1 MNKPLG
7 VGSEAR
13 PRAARTAPLGEVPG
27 RRFVE
32 GGQVDHEIHH
42 VARDLARWSQQH
54 VHELAEI
61 GQRYGLNLKDDPE
74 EDSGL
79 LSAVRGKA
87 SELVGRRPEP
97 GLLLLADLRH
107 LHRVAAGVSLDWELL
122 GQGAQA
128 AKDSR
133 LLALTK
139 RCHPQSLRQ
148 MRWANAMLKV
158 LSPQVLAS

>member
-1 MNKPLG
+1 VKLDRALRELHR
-7 VGSEAR
+7 SENSL
-13 PRAARTAPLGEVPG
+13 AADLLQVADRHK
-27 RRFVE
+27 
-32 GGQVDHEIHH
+32 VDHEIYY

-61 GQRYGLNLKDDPE
+61 GQHYGLNLKDDPE

-79 LSAVRGKA
+79 LATVRSKA

-97 GLLLLADLRH
+97 DMLLLADLRH

-128 AKDSR
+128 AKDTG
-133 LLALTK
+133 LLALTQ

>member
-1 MNKPLG
+1 VKLNLALRELHR
-7 VGSEAR
+7 SEKGL
-13 PRAARTAPLGEVPG
+13 AADLLKVADRHK
-27 RRFVE
+27 
-32 GGQVDHEIHH
+32 VDHEIYH
-42 VARDLARWSQQH
+42 VARDLARWSQQY

-61 GQRYGLNLKDDPE
+61 GKRYGLKLDDDPE

-79 LSAVRGKA
+79 LATVRAKA

-107 LHRVAAGVSLDWELL
+107 LHRVTAGVSLDWELL
-122 GQGAQA
+122 AQGAQA
-128 AKDSR
+128 AKDTE
-133 LLALTK
+133 LLALAK

-158 LSPQVLAS
+158 LSPQILAS

>member
-1 MNKPLG
+1 VKLDLPLRELHR
-7 VGSEAR
+7 SEKSLAGDLLKVADR
-13 PRAARTAPLGEVPG
+13 HK
-27 RRFVE
+27 VE
-32 GGQVDHEIHH
+32 HEIYH

-61 GQRYGLNLKDDPE
+61 GQRYGVNLKDDPD

-79 LSAVRGKA
+79 LSAVRSKA

-128 AKDSR
+128 AKDFE

-148 MRWANAMLKV
+148 MRWTNAMLKV

>member
-1 MNKPLG
+1 VKLDRALRELHR
-7 VGSEAR
+7 SENSL
-13 PRAARTAPLGEVPG
+13 AADLLQVADRHK
-27 RRFVE
+27 
-32 GGQVDHEIHH
+32 VDHEIYY

-61 GQRYGLNLKDDPE
+61 RQHYGLNLKDDPE

-79 LSAVRGKA
+79 LATVRSKA

-97 GLLLLADLRH
+97 DMLLLADLRH

-128 AKDSR
+128 AKDTG
-133 LLALTK
+133 LLALTQ

>member
-1 MNKPLG
+1 
-7 VGSEAR
+7 
-13 PRAARTAPLGEVPG
+13 
-27 RRFVE
+27 
-32 GGQVDHEIHH
+32 VDHEIYY

-61 GQRYGLNLKDDPE
+61 GQRYSLNLKDDPE

-79 LSAVRGKA
+79 LATVRSKV

-128 AKDSR
+128 AKDSE
-133 LLALTK
+133 LLALAQ
-139 RCHPQSLRQ
+139 RCRPQSLRQ

>member
-1 MNKPLG
+1 MKLDLALRELHR
-7 VGSEAR
+7 SENSLAGDLLKIADR
-13 PRAARTAPLGEVPG
+13 HK
-27 RRFVE
+27 VE
-32 GGQVDHEIHH
+32 HEIYH
-42 VARDLARWSQQH
+42 VARDLARWSQEH

-61 GQRYGLNLKDDPE
+61 SQRYGLNLKDDPE

-79 LSAVRGKA
+79 LSVVRSKA
-87 SELVGRRPEP
+87 SELAGRRPEP

-128 AKDSR
+128 AKDSE

-148 MRWANAMLKV
+148 MRWTNAMLKV

>member
-1 MNKPLG
+1 VKLDLALRELHR
-7 VGSEAR
+7 SENNL
-13 PRAARTAPLGEVPG
+13 TADLWKVSD
-27 RRFVE
+27 RHK
-32 GGQVDHEIHH
+32 VDHEIYY

-61 GQRYGLNLKDDPE
+61 GQRYGLKLKDDSE

-79 LSAVRGKA
+79 LATVRSKA
-87 SELVGRRPEP
+87 SELVGRRPET

-107 LHRVAAGVSLDWELL
+107 LHRVAASVSLDWELL

-128 AKDSR
+128 AKDSE
-133 LLALTK
+133 LLTLTK

>member
-1 MNKPLG
+1 VKLDLALR
-7 VGSEAR
+7 ELH
-13 PRAARTAPLGEVPG
+13 RAEKSLAADLLKVADRHKA
-27 RRFVE
+27 
-32 GGQVDHEIHH
+32 DHEIYH

-61 GQRYGLNLKDDPE
+61 GPHYGLNLKDDPE
-74 EDSGL
+74 QDSGL
-79 LSAVRGKA
+79 LATVRHKA

-128 AKDSR
+128 AKDAE

>member
-1 MNKPLG
+1 VKLDLALRELHR
-7 VGSEAR
+7 SENSL
-13 PRAARTAPLGEVPG
+13 AADLLKVADRHK
-27 RRFVE
+27 
-32 GGQVDHEIHH
+32 VDHEIYH
-42 VARDLARWSQQH
+42 VARDLARWSEQH

-61 GQRYGLNLKDDPE
+61 GQRYGLKLNDDPPE
-74 EDSGL
+74 EAQEDSGL
-79 LSAVRGKA
+79 LATLRNKA
-87 SELVGRRPEP
+87 SELVGHRPEP

-107 LHRVAAGVSLDWELL
+107 LYRVAAGVSLDWELL

-128 AKDSR
+128 AKDSE

-158 LSPQVLAS
+158 LSPQILAS

>member
-1 MNKPLG
+1 VKLDLALRELHR
-7 VGSEAR
+7 SENSL
-13 PRAARTAPLGEVPG
+13 AADLLKVADRHK
-27 RRFVE
+27 
-32 GGQVDHEIHH
+32 VDHEIYH
-42 VARDLARWSQQH
+42 VARDLAHWSQQH

-61 GQRYGLNLKDDPE
+61 GQRYGLNLKDDSP

-79 LSAVRGKA
+79 LSTVRNKA

-122 GQGAQA
+122 GPGSQA
-128 AKDSR
+128 AKDSE

-139 RCHPQSLRQ
+139 RCHPQALRQ

>member
-1 MNKPLG
+1 MKLDLALRELHR
-7 VGSEAR
+7 SENSLTTDLLKVADR
-13 PRAARTAPLGEVPG
+13 HK
-27 RRFVE
+27 
-32 GGQVDHEIHH
+32 VDHEIHH

-54 VHELAEI
+54 VHELAKI

-79 LSAVRGKA
+79 LSAVRSKA

-128 AKDSR
+128 AKDSE